1 MKYSCFTCQLYTHYM
16 AEEIGLTHSLI
27 RRAENTELS
36 LVSLEA
42 IVEIRAHL
50 DELES
55 EAIKSARDKGA
66 TVEDIAD
73 AMGLTPQAIY
83 HRLRN
88 GGHPAKRGR
97 PKSAAAQPTDG

>member
-1 MKYSCFTCQLYTHYM
+1 
-16 AEEIGLTHSLI
+16 
-27 RRAENTELS
+27 
-36 LVSLEA
+36 VSLEA

-55 EAIKSARDKGA
+55 EAIKSAREKGA

-88 GGHPAKRGR
+88 GGQRAKAGR
-97 PKSAAAQPTDG
+97 PKAAGSSR